1 MHGLRRIHVELLDA
15 TMSKSFIGKML
26 LDSPMHPLCAG
37 VQTGNLLHSNFERD
51 PEGPIRGL
59 SSRRLGSFIAEIV

>member
-1 MHGLRRIHVELLDA
+1 
-15 TMSKSFIGKML
+15 MSKSFIGKML